1 MNLFSNME
9 FFAKLARGSSI
20 ASVAHEMD
28 LTPSAASKK
37 LRMLEEYYGTKLV
50 RRTPKSLVL
59 TAEGETLLEGVLE
72 VLDGTRELKGKLE
85 SDMESLAGLITITA
99 PFGLGRHFIADVIA
113 EFRALHP
120 ATRFK
125 LNLTDKPLRVTDDP
139 FDIGIHVGRPPDA
152 RIVAKRLSRRNQ
164 IICASPNYLS
174 AYGAPNEPS
183 DLKKHKIIGL
193 RQYDEVAN
201 YWQFMSHDE
210 SIGVRVPL
218 SLETNDG
225 EIAVNWACTG
235 LGIVRRAEW
244 HVKPLIDDGLLV
256 PVLTEYTT
264 QSTDIYAL
272 YSKDARKV
280 KRLSWFLDFLE
291 EKLNLQA

>member
-9 FFAKLARGSSI
+9 FFAKLAKGSSI

-37 LRMLEEYYGTKLV
+37 LRTLEEYYGTQLI

-59 TAEGETLLEGVLE
+59 TPEGETLYEGILEL
-72 VLDGTRELKGKLE
+72 LDGTRELKGQLE
-85 SDMESLAGLITITA
+85 SDMESLSGLITITA
-99 PFGLGRHFIADVIA
+99 PFGIGRYFIADVIA
-113 EFRALHP
+113 EFSAEHP
-120 ATRFK
+120 RTRFK
-125 LNLTDKPLRVTDDP
+125 LNLTDKPLKVTDDL

-152 RIVAKRLSRRNQ
+152 RIVAKRLSQRNQ
-164 IICASPNYLS
+164 LICASPEYLERH
-174 AYGAPNEPS
+174 GVPTEPS
-183 DLKKHKIIGL
+183 DLKSHSIIGL

-201 YWQFMSHDE
+201 YWQFLSRDE

-225 EIAVNWACTG
+225 DVAVAWAKAG

-244 HVKPLIDDGLLV
+244 HVKPLIQKGSLTPLL
-256 PVLTEYTT
+256 TDYTI
-264 QSTDIYAL
+264 QATDIYAL
-272 YSKDARKV
+272 YSKDARKAR
-280 KRLSWFLDFLE
+280 RLSLFLDFLE
-291 EKLNLQA
+291 TRLSI